1 MKFLFAAACL
11 IVILCC
17 LEYAEAADKKIVTV
31 IVGTANLREEPS
43 LDSKGVNFASKGA
56 VLEVTGEFTEPTGK
70 KWYKVKTSSREL
82 WLADKVVELSV
93 FKAPDKQG
101 KVEKSRTTVQEDL
114 KKAGSVVDSS
124 KQGPEG
130 KDKKEDRQKERGP
143 APIKGADEAPEKDVR
158 KAPPEKAAEDRL
170 QELLDTGNAFFREG
184 KCEEFIAAYLKA
196 IDIVEKQKDITAEG
210 KLHYNIS
217 ECYTRLKKY
226 QESLRHLDE
235 AIVMAG
241 KTDNKE
247 LEILALIDKS
257 RVSVIMG
264 DKNRAIEILKAASEK
279 ANREMFLRT
288 SMEDN
293 LKALISF
300 QMAGVL
306 FQLGEKDKAKG
317 KLEYALTVNSD
328 FKMEEDIMAL
338 LKTVD
343 VPLYGQIA
351 SVNKILEEA
360 WGLYEK
366 GDYQG
371 MEKGSGNAL
380 DIAKRLGYKKGVFG
394 GHYYL
399 AMASISMEK
408 YDGAIDH
415 ALHAQEL
422 AEKGLD
428 RMRLGMVYNLTGNI
442 FKQKKA
448 FDKALHY
455 YSKDLEIM
463 RSSDNREGES
473 VALNNIG
480 NTLMDKGEYRDAL
493 VYYEG
498 SLKAGLEINTSRH
511 FIAQG
516 HLSVGRAKNKTGDY
530 AGAEKSIIRARNI
543 FRELDN
549 TGGEMVCLW
558 ELAANY
564 ALQGEYKTAVK
575 ILEDNL
581 NSAERSGMKRNFI
594 DDIVV
599 YSEKA
604 KDYLKAEKY
613 RKK

>member
-1 MKFLFAAACL
+1 MMIF
-11 IVILCC
+11 CC

-43 LDSKGVNFASKGA
+43 LDSKGVNFVSKGA
-56 VLEVTGEFTEPTGK
+56 VLEVADEFTEPTGK
-70 KWYKVKTSSREL
+70 KWYKVKTSNREL
-82 WLADKVVELSV
+82 WVADKVVELSV
-93 FKAPDKQG
+93 FKAPDKQS
-101 KVEKSRTTVQEDL
+101 KVEKTKTATQGSL
-114 KKAGSVVDSS
+114 KKAGPVIGPF
-124 KQGPEG
+124 KQGADG
-130 KDKKEDRQKERGP
+130 KDKKEGRQKERET
-143 APIKGADEAPEKDVR
+143 APTKSADEGFPEKDV
-158 KAPPEKAAEDRL
+158 KKSPPGRADEDIL

-184 KCEEFIAAYLKA
+184 KCEEFLSVYQKA
-196 IDIVEKQKDITAEG
+196 ISIVEKQKDLTAEG

-226 QESLRHLDE
+226 QDAIKHLDD

-241 KTDNKE
+241 KTDNAE

-264 DKNRAIEILKAASEK
+264 DKDGAFEILKSASEK
-279 ANREMFLRT
+279 ANREMFLKIAPA
-288 SMEDN
+288 DN

-306 FQLGEKDKAKG
+306 FELGEKDKAKG
-317 KLEYALTVNSD
+317 KLDYALTVNSD
-328 FKMEEDIMAL
+328 FKLEEDIIAL
-338 LKTVD
+338 LRTVD
-343 VPLYGQIA
+343 VPMHGQIS
-351 SVNKILEEA
+351 SVSKMLDDA

-366 GDYQG
+366 GDYKA
-371 MEKGSGNAL
+371 MEKGSMNAL
-380 DIAKRLGYKKGVFG
+380 DIAKRLGYKKGIFG
-394 GHYYL
+394 GNYYL

-408 YDGAIDH
+408 YDSAIDY

-428 RMRLGMVYNLTGNI
+428 GMRLGMVYNLTGNI

-455 YSKDLEIM
+455 YSKNLDIM
-463 RSSDNREGES
+463 RSANNREGES

-480 NTLMDKGEYRDAL
+480 NTLLDKGEYRDAL
-493 VYYEG
+493 NYFED
-498 SLKAGLEINTSRH
+498 SLKTGIEISTSRH

-530 AGAEKSIIRARNI
+530 PGAEKSIIKAMNI
-543 FRELDN
+543 FRELEN

-558 ELAANY
+558 EMAANY
-564 ALQGEYKTAVK
+564 ASQGEYRAAVK

-581 NSAERSGMKRNFI
+581 NSAERSGMKQSFI
-594 DDIVV
+594 GDIVV